1 MASALEA
8 ASTVWD
14 YLVVG
19 HNPLPSDLILVCCSN
34 DLRVA
39 DRAVQLYRDVM
50 FNIVELPANN
60 LPRIQSFQGRPGSK
74 NPVQWRAGQLHR
86 GLGGARGGAF
96 CQEGRGARCG
106 QEGHPDRDCQL

>member
-1 MASALEA
+1 MFSHLYSRMASALEA

-19 HNPLPSDLILVCCSN
+19 HNLYPSDLILVCCSN

-50 FNIVELPANN
+50 FNICS
-60 LPRIQSFQGRPGSK
+60 RISSK
-74 NPVQWRAGQLHR
+74 
-86 GLGGARGGAF
+86 
-96 CQEGRGARCG
+96 
-106 QEGHPDRDCQL
+106 